1 MKNEQGYT
9 LVTVLLIVT
18 ISMIIFLSFVGLSF
32 SSVKQNQVV
41 EKNSKSVA
49 LAEMGITYYQVAVQN
64 IYETNKQAVNDQVK
78 ATIERDRA
86 TVLRTEDYYVNL
98 GVSLMKEAIRQG
110 LASERSSVSLEG
122 KPNSSFS
129 IQESNYFDVS
139 KDKKILLKINGVENG
154 KSTTLSTELGF
165 TPVIS
170 GLNGTSG
177 VTSTYVLPTLSTV
190 PVPTNVPSTCKN
202 PVTFNS
208 DCIETLVD
216 TLKTYSDNING
227 LSNKL
232 IYSSYPTGVFTIN
245 GNANNMTKMKIHTDN
260 SFYLGKNA
268 NNAST
273 LLLESKGNA
282 TFDSQFRLDTASKVY
297 IGGILTVNG
306 HFELAGNTI
315 VYVGGNAFIGGK
327 LTIPSGSTM
336 CVGGT
341 LTVAKK
347 QTITG
352 NLIVKGNVTDA
363 VFKQK
368 CGNPSTPSVDIT
380 WKDKLQNNVNYEY

>member
-9 LVTVLLIVT
+9 LVTVLLMIT
-18 ISMIIFLSFVGLSF
+18 ISMIIFLSFVGLSY

-49 LAEMGITYYQVAVQN
+49 LAEMGISYYQVAVQN
-64 IYETNKQAVNDQVK
+64 IYEANKQAVNDQVK

-86 TVLRTEDYYVNL
+86 TGLKTETYYVDL

-110 LASERSSVSLEG
+110 LASERSSVTLEG
-122 KPNSSFS
+122 KPHSTFS

-154 KSTTLSTELGF
+154 KSTTLSTELSF

-170 GLNGTSG
+170 GLNVASAATS
-177 VTSTYVLPTLSTV
+177 SYVLPTLNTI
-190 PVPTNVPSTCKN
+190 PVPTNVSSTCKN
-202 PVTFNS
+202 PISFNTT
-208 DCIETLVD
+208 CTEILID

-227 LSNKL
+227 LSNKI
-232 IYSSYPTGVFTIN
+232 IYSTYPTGVFTIN
-245 GNANNMTKMKIHTDN
+245 GNANNMKNMKIHTDN
-260 SFYLGKNA
+260 SFYLGLNA

-273 LLLESKGNA
+273 LFLESKGNA
-282 TFDSQFRLDTASKVY
+282 TFGSQFRIDTTSKLY
-297 IGGILTVNG
+297 IGGGLTVNG
-306 HFELAGNTI
+306 HFELAGNSI
-315 VYVGGNAFIGGK
+315 VYVGGNAVISGK
-327 LTIPSGSTM
+327 LTIPSGSKM

-341 LTVAKK
+341 LTVSKK

-352 NLIVKGNVTDA
+352 DLIVKSNVSDA

-368 CGNPSTPSVDIT
+368 CGIPSATPLDIT
-380 WKDKLQNNVNYEY
+380 WSDKLLNNVNYEY

>member
-9 LVTVLLIVT
+9 LVTVLLIIT

-49 LAEMGITYYQVAVQN
+49 LAEMGISYYQVAVQN
-64 IYETNKQAVNDQVK
+64 IYEANKQSVNDQVK
-78 ATIERDRA
+78 ARIEQDRA
-86 TVLRTEDYYVNL
+86 TGLKTEDYYVSL

-177 VTSTYVLPTLSTV
+177 VSSTYVLPTLSTV

-202 PVTFNS
+202 PVTFNTA
-208 DCIETLVD
+208 CTETLVD

-245 GNANNMTKMKIHTDN
+245 GNDNSMTNMKIHTEN

-306 HFELAGNTI
+306 HFELAGNSI
-315 VYVGGNAFIGGK
+315 VYVGGNAIIGGK

-341 LTVAKK
+341 LTVGKK

-368 CGNPSTPSVDIT
+368 CGNPSTPPVDIT
-380 WKDKLQNNVNYEY
+380 WEDKLLNSVNYEY